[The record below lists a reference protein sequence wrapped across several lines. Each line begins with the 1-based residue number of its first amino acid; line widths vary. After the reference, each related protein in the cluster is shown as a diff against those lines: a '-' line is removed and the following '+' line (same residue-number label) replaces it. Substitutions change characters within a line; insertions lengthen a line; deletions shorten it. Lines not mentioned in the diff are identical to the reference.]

1 MIIDKTWATIAGA
14 AAIVAVGA
22 VAVAFAAD
30 WGQSTK
36 KLRAVSGKAPLSA
49 MRLVQ
54 FDADKDGRITRAEV
68 DAGITAQFTAA
79 DTSSDGKL
87 DAAEILRYNDKR
99 KAERRARY
107 DAWRAKAA
115 AQGIDPGRPPSDR
128 DTVDTL
134 RIADWNL
141 DGFITADEF
150 GGKLRALAMRADR
163 DGDGTIVPDELKK
176 RTRRKDEPTT
186 PDAGATA
193 Q

>member
-1 MIIDKTWATIAGA
+1 MMINKTQAMIAGA
-14 AAIVAVGA
+14 ALVVVLGA

-36 KLRAVSGKAPLSA
+36 KTRAASAGAPSSA

-54 FDADKDGRITRAEV
+54 FDTDKDGRITRAEV
-68 DAGITAQFTAA
+68 DAGITAQFDAA

-107 DAWRAKAA
+107 EAWRAKAA

-128 DTVDTL
+128 DTLDTL
-134 RIADWNL
+134 RVADWNL

-163 DGDGTIVPDELKK
+163 DGDGTIVADELKK
-176 RTRRKDEPTT
+176 RIRRKDEPTT
-186 PDAGATA
+186 PAASAAA